1 MQCRGKLKTEL
12 VVLPPLTSP
21 SRSNL
26 DFSTAI
32 AHQKEELALPSLV
45 SDTSASTESA
55 MDVSSPHSFLP
66 KVNAACSEV
75 CGLVIVFLD
84 FNEIINKTNKQI
96 NRS

>member
-1 MQCRGKLKTEL
+1 M
-12 VVLPPLTSP
+12 VLSPLTSP

-45 SDTSASTESA
+45 KDTSASTESA
-55 MDVSSPHSFLP
+55 IDVSSPHTFLP

-75 CGLVIVFLD
+75 CGLIIVFLD
-84 FNEIINKTNKQI
+84 LNEIINKTNKYI
-96 NRS
+96 DHK